1 MKSVSSSEDPHKDCG
16 PKSHRTVDRITQII
30 EEVVYS
36 PGQNLAE
43 LVRAL
48 NAPKSTIYGFVQ
60 GLLARGWL
68 YEEGG
73 RYYLGPAVYGL
84 TLAGGRVKASTI
96 TEDDIEDLHKKTG
109 VAVYLG
115 VLAGDHLIY
124 VAEAG
129 TDHVEG
135 YAARSNIRRSLL
147 KTAAG
152 KALLAEKP
160 TAERLAFLR
169 RQGQDPALVEQF
181 LSELDTI
188 QTTHISINRLD
199 TRLAI
204 ATTIQNKVG
213 EAVASITLVGPAT
226 RLESRVED
234 LSKIL
239 LQTTYT
245 WSQRTSGD

>member
-1 MKSVSSSEDPHKDCG
+1 MESVNSSENSNKDSG
-16 PKSHRTVDRITQII
+16 PRNHRTVDRITQII

-36 PGQNLAE
+36 PGLSLAE

-48 NAPKSTIYGFVQ
+48 NAPKSTVYGFVQ

-68 YEEGG
+68 YEEGN

-96 TEDDIEDLHKKTG
+96 TSDDIENLHKRTG

-135 YAARSNIRRSLL
+135 FAARSNIRRSLL

-160 TAERLAFLR
+160 AAERVAFLR
-169 RQGQDPALVEQF
+169 RQEQAPDLVEQF
-181 LSELDTI
+181 LNELETI
-188 QTTHISINRLD
+188 QTSHIAINRLD

-204 ATTIQNKVG
+204 ATTIKNVNG
-213 EAVASITLVGPAT
+213 EAVASITMVGPANA
-226 RLESRVED
+226 LEGRVED
-234 LSKIL
+234 LSNTL
-239 LQTTYT
+239 LEATEH
-245 WSQRTSGD
+245 WSRRTSR